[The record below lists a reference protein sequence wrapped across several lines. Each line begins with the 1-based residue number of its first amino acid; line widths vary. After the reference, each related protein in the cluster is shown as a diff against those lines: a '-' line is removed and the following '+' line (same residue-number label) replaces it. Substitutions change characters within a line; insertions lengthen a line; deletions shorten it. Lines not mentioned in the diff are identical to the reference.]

1 MYMLNPHLVLNISHT
16 REHELARAAEQ
27 ARVRNLGALHSR
39 RAPQRA
45 SEPAPHT
52 SREAQAGA
60 GCLATGHLR

>member
-1 MYMLNPHLVLNISHT
+1 MLNPHLVLNISHS

-27 ARVRNLGALHSR
+27 ARVANLEAPCSR

-45 SEPAPHT
+45 REPALHT

>member
-1 MYMLNPHLVLNISHT
+1 MLNPHVVLNISHA
-16 REHELARAAEQ
+16 RELELARAADQ
-27 ARVRNLGALHSR
+27 ARVTHLETPRSR
-39 RAPQRA
+39 RAPRRA